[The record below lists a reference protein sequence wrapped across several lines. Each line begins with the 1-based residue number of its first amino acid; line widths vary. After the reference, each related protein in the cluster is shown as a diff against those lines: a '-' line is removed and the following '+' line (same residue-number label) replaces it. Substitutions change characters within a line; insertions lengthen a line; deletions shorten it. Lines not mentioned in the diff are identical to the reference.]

1 MCIRDRDWQPLHR
14 GAWLRIAVPGL
25 LFVAAITGAL
35 CWRFGAMGLLALL
48 LIPLQLWRAWRIA
61 GACGYADNGRLIA
74 WRSGWLSKTW
84 NFAEIGKIQAVRL
97 SQSPLD
103 RRLGMA
109 NLLLDTAGASPFGAP
124 LHLFHL
130 PMAAAEAM
138 SARLVA
144 QLARTRLQR

>member
-1 MCIRDRDWQPLHR
+1 M
-14 GAWLRIAVPGL
+14 V
-25 LFVAAITGAL
+25 
-35 CWRFGAMGLLALL
+35 
-48 LIPLQLWRAWRIA
+48 
-61 GACGYADNGRLIA
+61 A

-84 NFAEIGKIQAVRL
+84 NFAEIDKLQALRL

-124 LHLFHL
+124 LHLQYL
-130 PMAAAEAM
+130 PLEVAEAL